1 MATTATA
8 SSTARC
14 AWQRMLGSSLIT
26 TTTNT
31 NTWNN
36 AAYWSIRNNSC
47 YRWYVSRA
55 HPQPK
60 PVYGIQAAL
69 QQVLADIQQ
78 RQQKRAVNWE
88 RFRAQ
93 REKQRGVKVSFLVDI
108 CIYIYIYIVILKMC
122 SIIQSLMM
130 NEWMVLI
137 VVVLLAVV
145 AIIIV

>member
-1 MATTATA
+1 
-8 SSTARC
+8 
-14 AWQRMLGSSLIT
+14 
-26 TTTNT
+26 
-31 NTWNN
+31 
-36 AAYWSIRNNSC
+36 
-47 YRWYVSRA
+47 
-55 HPQPK
+55 
-60 PVYGIQAAL
+60 VYGIQAAL

-130 NEWMVLI
+130 NE
-137 VVVLLAVV
+137 
-145 AIIIV
+145 